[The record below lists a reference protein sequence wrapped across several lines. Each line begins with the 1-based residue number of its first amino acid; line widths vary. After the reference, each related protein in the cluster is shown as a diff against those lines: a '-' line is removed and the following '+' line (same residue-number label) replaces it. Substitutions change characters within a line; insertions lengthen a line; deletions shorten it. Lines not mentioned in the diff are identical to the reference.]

1 MLSKIILIIFDKE
14 ITNSYTIDYYW
25 IIYIK
30 FLSLQVARE
39 TIANFIAKD
48 DYECNCACS
57 SFSFKIS

>member
-1 MLSKIILIIFDKE
+1 MLSKIIKIIFDKE

-48 DYECNCACS
+48 DLSVIVLAHL
-57 SFSFKIS
+57 FP